1 MMNGFELLKVL
12 SKKDICE
19 LVILTK
25 EATNNN
31 ASIGFLYDST
41 DMQYLDYWNSVANSL
56 CENHFIFVKKEND
69 KIIATVQLIKSTKIN
84 GNHRGEIAKLL
95 VSSEYQNRGLARG
108 LMRHVEDYARNIKL
122 NLLVLDTQEG
132 SSAEKFYIKDNWTLS
147 GVIPNYARSPDGIMK
162 STSTFYKQL

>member
-1 MMNGFELLKVL
+1 MNEFELLKAL
-12 SKKDICE
+12 GKKDICE

-25 EATNNN
+25 EATTNN

-41 DMQYLDYWNSVANSL
+41 DMQYLDYWNNIANSL

-95 VSSEYQNRGLARG
+95 VSSEYQSRGLARG

-132 SSAEKFYIKDNWTLS
+132 SSAEKFYIKDNWKLS
-147 GVIPNYARSPDGIMK
+147 GVIPNYAQSPDGIMK
-162 STSTFYKQL
+162 STSIFYKQLK